1 MTKQLKI
8 NKTPLHLQAQQLLL
22 SLIEDGTY
30 QPGERLPSEVDL
42 AAQLGISRPTLRD
55 ALLRLEQ
62 QGAISR
68 RHGVGTFISA
78 HAPVLESGLEVLESV
93 ERQAR
98 RIGMNTEV
106 VYLDVVERA
115 ATDEESGL
123 LSPRTN
129 GNGQP
134 DVLSV
139 DRVIAVEGTSVAY
152 LTDVVPQTYLRRQD
166 LGEQFSGS
174 VLDLLL
180 KRGEPLPVTSR
191 TEIAAQGAEAQV
203 AARLGITPGT
213 ALLKLTG
220 QLYSRDEKVLA
231 YSTSHFVPGYFKF
244 HVMRRVDRA

>member
-98 RIGMNTEV
+98 RIGLNTEV
-106 VYLDVVERA
+106 VYLDMAERA
-115 ATDEESGL
+115 ATDEECGL
-123 LSPRTN
+123 LGIAAN

-174 VLDLLL
+174 VLDILLQ
-180 KRGEPLPVTSR
+180 RGEPLPVTSR
-191 TEIAAQGAEAQV
+191 TEIAAQGAEERV
-203 AARLGITPGT
+203 AARLGITPET
-213 ALLKLTG
+213 ALLKLCG
-220 QLYSRDEKVLA
+220 QLYSRDEQVLA

-244 HVMRRVDRA
+244 HVMRRVDRT